1 MTIPLTKVIDTS
13 TTQVGYLRA
22 FNDDSLFDSLV
33 GVRATADD
41 WDFDAMKSRMESKK
55 IVDIGSN
62 TSMSVSYDYEII
74 QSLQPNV
81 VFTNAGMS
89 SEQTKLMTMLDQPA
103 SNTYLT
109 AQARKLITGASWS
122 G

>member
-1 MTIPLTKVIDTS
+1 VTIPLTKVIDTS